1 MDVSPFFIYGLPVL
15 TVLVLG
21 LLGRTRRLGFW
32 PTVLLSLL
40 VTPVVGLM
48 GALIS
53 GPRHRRARGQ

>member
-21 LLGRTRRLGFW
+21 LLGKTRRLGFW
-32 PTVLLSLL
+32 PTFLLSLL
-40 VTPVVGLM
+40 VTPVVGLL

-53 GPRHRRARGQ
+53 GPRRRRARAQ